1 MKRASTIFLL
11 LLCYTALF
19 AEIVKID
26 DLYYSL
32 STATATI
39 AKAQNSDTYTA
50 LTKLVLPATV
60 NYNDNVYQVTG
71 IADNAF
77 AKCNKLDTVVWNIV
91 RCTSKTAYN
100 TTPFYDAT
108 VKPTVKKFIIGD
120 NVEYIPSFMCYEMS
134 QLDTVILPSS
144 VTQVGTSAFAYCSG
158 LKKVVLPDGLP
169 YTGTSAFRSC
179 TSLESIDLPT
189 SMYTINTNMF
199 AGCTSLKDITLHEG
213 IQSIGAQAFENCA
226 LTSVTLP
233 TTLTQLYSA
242 PFQNCS
248 KLDSIVWNATN
259 TSCESATNTW
269 PFYKCT
275 AVKTITFGENV
286 TAIPPY
292 ACYGFSGL
300 KRVYNYALNPQTIQ
314 SNVFQNL
321 TKANCTLYVPIEYID
336 LYQKAN
342 VWKEFNPIVGIAV
355 DMQYK
360 AQTVAISYLQSDNS
374 LYHMDAQ
381 TWQVPV
387 APRIEGFTFLH
398 WEVQSGNLADGIVLQ
413 AVYQANE
420 ATAAPADIIINP
432 TNQAQKLIRSGNVY
446 ILQDNKVYTLTGVR
460 VE

>member
-77 AKCNKLDTVVWNIV
+77 SKCNKLDTVVWNIV

-199 AGCTSLKDITLHEG
+199 AGCT
-213 IQSIGAQAFENCA
+213 
-226 LTSVTLP
+226 
-233 TTLTQLYSA
+233 
-242 PFQNCS
+242 
-248 KLDSIVWNATN
+248 
-259 TSCESATNTW
+259 
-269 PFYKCT
+269 
-275 AVKTITFGENV
+275 
-286 TAIPPY
+286 
-292 ACYGFSGL
+292 
-300 KRVYNYALNPQTIQ
+300 RR
-314 SNVFQNL
+314 
-321 TKANCTLYVPIEYID
+321 
-336 LYQKAN
+336 
-342 VWKEFNPIVGIAV
+342 NPI
-355 DMQYK
+355 YRS
-360 AQTVAISYLQSDNS
+360 T
-374 LYHMDAQ
+374 
-381 TWQVPV
+381 
-387 APRIEGFTFLH
+387 GF
-398 WEVQSGNLADGIVLQ
+398 
-413 AVYQANE
+413 
-420 ATAAPADIIINP
+420 
-432 TNQAQKLIRSGNVY
+432 
-446 ILQDNKVYTLTGVR
+446 
-460 VE
+460 